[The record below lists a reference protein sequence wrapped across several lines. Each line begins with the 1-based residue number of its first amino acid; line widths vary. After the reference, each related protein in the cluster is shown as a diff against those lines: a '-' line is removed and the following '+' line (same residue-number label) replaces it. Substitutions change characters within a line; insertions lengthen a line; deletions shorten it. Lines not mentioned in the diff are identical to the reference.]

1 MPDSPSNVAALRA
14 FNRFHTRLVG
24 ALDRRILDSPHSLT
38 ESRILFEIAHAEAAT
53 AAGLAKEL
61 RLDPAYLSRALRKL
75 GDAELIEKQPSAT
88 DGRALTLRLTSQG
101 RRAFDALDRAADAQA
116 TALLEPLSAMERARL
131 VKAMRLV
138 MASLSAKPA
147 SASPFVIRQNAP
159 GDIGWIIHRHGA
171 LYAAEYGWDES
182 FEALVA
188 EIAGRFL
195 QAHDASRERCWV
207 AERDGEIVGSVFLV
221 DAGQGIAKLR
231 LLYVEPDARGLGLG
245 RRLVEEAL
253 RFAERAGYLSVT
265 LWTNDVLTAARRLYE
280 AAGFRLVSSESHHSF
295 GKELVGEIWRKDLP
309 IAAGAAKRRGDVG
322 ASQ

>member
-1 MPDSPSNVAALRA
+1 MPVSPPAVAAVRA
-14 FNRFHTRLVG
+14 FNRFHTKLVG

-38 ESRILFEIAHAEAAT
+38 ESRILFEIAHADGST
-53 AAGLAKEL
+53 AADLAKDL

-75 GDAELIEKQPSAT
+75 ADGKLIEKRPSPT
-88 DGRALTLRLTSQG
+88 DGRASTLRLTGEG

-116 TALLEPLSAMERARL
+116 TALLEPLPAVERARV
-131 VKAMRLV
+131 VKAMANV
-138 MASLSAKPA
+138 MAPLSAKSA
-147 SASPFVIRQNAP
+147 SRSPFVIRQNAP

-171 LYAAEYGWDES
+171 LYAAEYGWDET

-195 QAHDASRERCWV
+195 KTHDPSKERCWV

-231 LLYVEPDARGLGLG
+231 LLAVEPDARGRGLG

-253 RFAERAGYLSVT
+253 RFAKRAGYLRVT
-265 LWTNDVLTAARRLYE
+265 LWTNDVLVAARRLYE
-280 AAGFRLVSSESHHSF
+280 AAGFALISSERHHSF
-295 GKELVGEIWRKDLP
+295 GKDLVGEVWEKVL
-309 IAAGAAKRRGDVG
+309 
-322 ASQ
+322 